1 MTKDDI
7 ILEVKRLFGAE
18 GDIDIDT
25 DTVTLDSNGVDHI
38 AERVATI
45 VQMATNQAKTEL
57 VEQVLSCDIKVTIT
71 KELCKRLWRVL
82 VTDGEQFVAG
92 ELKKIAQTNGFTL
105 G

>member
-1 MTKDDI
+1 MTKDEI

-18 GDIDIDT
+18 GDIDTEADT
-25 DTVTLDSNGVDHI
+25 ITLDSNGVDHI
-38 AERVATI
+38 AERVATL

-71 KELCKRLWRVL
+71 KELCERLWRVL
-82 VTDGEQFVAG
+82 VSDGEQFVAG